1 MITFTK
7 ELNCN
12 LENKNT
18 LQKQIETINLFLNYQ
33 KNCLTTAPSDTTTI
47 QTSINSNKQIID
59 LINNFYNN

>member
-12 LENKNT
+12 LANKNT

-33 KNCLTTAPSDTTTI
+33 KNCLTTAPNDIATI
-47 QTSINSNKQIID
+47 ETSINSNKQIID